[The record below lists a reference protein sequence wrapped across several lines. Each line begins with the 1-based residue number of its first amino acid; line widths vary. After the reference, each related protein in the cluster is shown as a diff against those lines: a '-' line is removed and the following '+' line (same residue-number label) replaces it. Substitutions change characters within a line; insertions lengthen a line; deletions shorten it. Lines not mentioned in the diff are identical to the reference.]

1 VVIDRLVR
9 WLAPDEVPAGEAD
22 AAPLRLPHGVTLRRS
37 RWLTALGGRL
47 ARMGGPAAAVTLG
60 RTIVVRPG
68 TALSERL
75 LRHELAHVRQ
85 WTRRPL
91 LFPVLYTLRQLR
103 HGYHANPYE
112 IEARAAERGEQS

>member
-1 VVIDRLVR
+1 VIDRVVG
-9 WLAPDEVPAGEAD
+9 WLAPDEVSVPGAGGV
-22 AAPLRLPHGVTLRRS
+22 RLPDGVTVRRS
-37 RWLTALGGRL
+37 GWITALGGRL
-47 ARMGGPAAAVTLG
+47 ARLGGPAAAVTLG

-75 LRHELAHVRQ
+75 LRHELEHVRQ
-85 WTRRPL
+85 WARRPL

-112 IEARAAERGEQS
+112 IEARAAERGEHS